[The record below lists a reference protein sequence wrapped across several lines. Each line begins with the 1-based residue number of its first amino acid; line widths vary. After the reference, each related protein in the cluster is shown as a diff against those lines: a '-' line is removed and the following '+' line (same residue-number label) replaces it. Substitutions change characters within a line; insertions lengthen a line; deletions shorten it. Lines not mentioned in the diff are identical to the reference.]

1 MLPKN
6 LRPEKC
12 ARLLIKYGWEFV
24 NREGSHETYSK
35 TISGE
40 VKFLQ
45 VIFNS
50 KTIYP
55 GNAKRMI
62 EKSDIPLAVWLKK
75 CK

>member
-1 MLPKN
+1 M
-6 LRPEKC
+6 RQIISQI
-12 ARLLIKYGWEFV
+12 RLGIGGK
-24 NREGSHETYSK
+24 
-35 TISGE
+35 

-55 GNAKRMI
+55 SNAKRMI